1 MKKPYVLSLPIL
13 LLAGSAFAAE
23 PPDAGTL
30 LREQPKTPAAKP
42 APFTPPTPA
51 ATQAPKE
58 KDAGPVVLVKSFR
71 VTGSSLIA
79 NNELVAQL
87 GEYVGKEYSFR
98 QLQSLALHLVGY
110 YAQKGYLAR
119 IFIAP
124 QDFADGAVTFTVIE
138 GKLGTLKF
146 DTQID
151 ASRIDAARAQRFIS
165 GRLRPGEPFSLTAVG
180 EAMTILNEQPGI
192 QARSAL
198 KPGTGEG
205 EIDLVVTATD
215 TPLTV
220 YSLKVDNN
228 ATQATGKNQIGAS
241 VSLQNP
247 SGRFDQ
253 ATLFA
258 NASDGVTFVNADYS
272 LAVGER
278 GLRAGASAS
287 SLRYRITETSFDALR
302 GDGSASIL
310 SAYFSYPLQ
319 RLAQRSLTVNASL
332 AQKRMTDYAFDQ
344 ETGNRNLNVGNVGLS
359 GWSVN
364 PWIGGITSYGAELTA
379 GSVDRAANAADM
391 AQDQKGRRTDGRFTK
406 LAWRIGQTVSVA
418 EGWNVL
424 ANLRGQV
431 AERNLDSSERLSL
444 GGPANVRAYSVDEAA
459 GDEGYLLSLNLLH
472 PINETLAAKLFF
484 DYGEITLN
492 KNLWDNW
499 NVGNPGLPNRY
510 ALKGIGAGLD
520 WMVAKNTSLSVM
532 LAAPLGDNPGR
543 DSNEL
548 DPNAGRKQARFSASL
563 LVNF

>member
-1 MKKPYVLSLPIL
+1 
-13 LLAGSAFAAE
+13 
-23 PPDAGTL
+23 
-30 LREQPKTPAAKP
+30 
-42 APFTPPTPA
+42 
-51 ATQAPKE
+51 
-58 KDAGPVVLVKSFR
+58 
-71 VTGSSLIA
+71 
-79 NNELVAQL
+79 
-87 GEYVGKEYSFR
+87 
-98 QLQSLALHLVGY
+98 
-110 YAQKGYLAR
+110 
-119 IFIAP
+119 
-124 QDFADGAVTFTVIE
+124 
-138 GKLGTLKF
+138 
-146 DTQID
+146 
-151 ASRIDAARAQRFIS
+151 
-165 GRLRPGEPFSLTAVG
+165 
-180 EAMTILNEQPGI
+180 MTILNEQPGI
-192 QARSAL
+192 EARSAL

-205 EIDLVVTATD
+205 EIDVVVTATD

-241 VSLQNP
+241 ISLQNP
-247 SGRFDQ
+247 SGHFDQ

-278 GLRAGASAS
+278 GLRAGVSAS
-287 SLRYRITETSFDALR
+287 SLRYRITETSFEALR

-310 SAYFSYPLQ
+310 SANFSYPLQ

-332 AQKRMTDYAFDQ
+332 AQKRITDYAFDL

-379 GSVDRAANAADM
+379 GNVDRSANAADM
-391 AQDQKGRRTDGRFTK
+391 AQDQKGRRTDGHFTK
-406 LAWRIGQTVSVA
+406 LAWRMGQTVSVA

-444 GGPANVRAYSVDEAA
+444 GGPANVRAYPVDEAA
-459 GDEGYLLSLNLLH
+459 GDEGYLLSLNLVH
-472 PINETLAAKLFF
+472 PVNETVVAKLFF